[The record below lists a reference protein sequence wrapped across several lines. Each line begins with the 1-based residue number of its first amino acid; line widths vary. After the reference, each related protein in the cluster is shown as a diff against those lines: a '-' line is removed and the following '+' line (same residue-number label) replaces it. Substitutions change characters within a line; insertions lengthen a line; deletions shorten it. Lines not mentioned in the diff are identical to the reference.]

1 VRFLLMLGA
10 FSVAAFAIGAIGL
23 VFFSTHGD
31 EPAGAAVSN
40 VPAPRLAL
48 NGTSFDLGDVP
59 ADRIVERT
67 VDFQNS
73 GQEPLTV
80 SVVKVRPAP
89 DAACGCGVEGFQVR
103 PETVAPGGAGQIVFQ
118 LKVPEGMPDMEDI
131 MVAEL
136 QTNDPAK
143 PAFKIDIVF
152 RMATMSEGVD
162 HEQTQG

>member
-1 VRFLLMLGA
+1 MLGA
-10 FSVAAFAIGAIGL
+10 FFVAAFAIVVVGL

-40 VPAPRLAL
+40 VPAPRLSL
-48 NGTSFDLGDVP
+48 DGQEFDLGDVP

-67 VDFQNS
+67 VEFQNS

-103 PETVAPGGAGQIVFQ
+103 PATVAPGGAGQIVFQ

-143 PAFKIDIVF
+143 QNFKIDITF
-152 RMATMSEGVD
+152 RMD
-162 HEQTQG
+162 TQM